1 MDSLAAAEPDRP
13 DKRRSLLESTWVR
26 AALLIATI
34 EAVLIV
40 TGVVP
45 RWVAVAIALA
55 VLAGYFVYARNVR
68 NPSARQGVWAV
79 AVSQGLVLFV
89 PLTLWVL
96 SAVAVVLLA
105 LVAAVVLVVLLRDR

>member
-1 MDSLAAAEPDRP
+1 MDSLAVEGPDRP
-13 DKRRSLLESTWVR
+13 GKPRSLLKSTWVR
-26 AALLIATI
+26 AALLIAVV

-45 RWVAVAIALA
+45 RWVAVVVALA
-55 VLAGYFVYARNVR
+55 ALAGYFVYGRNVG
-68 NPSARQGVWAV
+68 NASGRQAAWAV

-89 PLTLWVL
+89 PLALWVL

-105 LVAAVVLVVLLRDR
+105 VVAAVVLVVLLRDR

>member
-1 MDSLAAAEPDRP
+1 MDSLAVERPDRP
-13 DKRRSLLESTWVR
+13 GRQPSLLQSTWAR
-26 AALLIATI
+26 AALLIAAI

-45 RWVAVAIALA
+45 RWLAVAIALA
-55 VLAGYFVYARNVR
+55 VVAGYFVYGRNVK

-89 PLTLWVL
+89 PLALWVL
-96 SAVAVVLLA
+96 SAVAVVALA
-105 LVAAVVLVVLLRDR
+105 IVAAVVLVVLLRDR